1 MAGHRAAAGDVMS
14 FRSSFAIVTQ
24 LVSELPSPRGLLP
37 VIMILAAWQ
46 LFQTGNSPY
55 FPPPSA
61 WWSGLVQVAAGGRLL
76 TACVATIR
84 TIVAGLAMAIVAGVL
99 IGVLIGMSQRANRA
113 LGPLLEFCRAMPP
126 PAIVP
131 LAILFL
137 GYDERMKLSIVAVSA
152 MWPILLNTSAAI
164 RHIHPILLDVSMSLR
179 LSVFER
185 VRLVVVPS
193 VVPAILLGIRI
204 ALPLTIVL
212 TLLVEILTSIEGVGA
227 LMIAA
232 QRNFQS
238 GQVYGLLVLVGL
250 FGFLLNNAFS
260 IIQTVI
266 LRRWP
271 PRNVQV

>member
-1 MAGHRAAAGDVMS
+1 MTAAPSRLRQRLRILG
-14 FRSSFAIVTQ
+14 
-24 LVSELPSPRGLLP
+24 SELPSPLGLLP
-37 VIMILAAWQ
+37 LVVALTLWQ
-46 LFQTGNSPY
+46 VLQTGQSPY

-61 WWSGLVQVAAGGRLL
+61 WWAGIVQLAHGGRL
-76 TACVATIR
+76 VPATLATMQ
-84 TIVAGLAMAIVAGVL
+84 TIVLALFLAIIFGVAVGTL
-99 IGVLIGMSQRANRA
+99 IGTSRMASRA

-137 GYDERMKLSIVAVSA
+137 GYDERMKLSIVALSVT
-152 MWPILLNTSAAI
+152 WPILLNTSSAVE
-164 RHIHPILLDVSMSLR
+164 HINPLLLDVATSFR
-179 LSVFER
+179 LSLWNR
-185 VRLVVVPS
+185 LRLVVVPA
-193 VVPAILLGIRI
+193 VVPAILVGIRV

-212 TLLVEILTSIEGVGA
+212 TLLVEILTSVDGLGA

-260 IIQTVI
+260 IAQALI
-266 LRRWP
+266 LQRWP
-271 PRNVQV
+271 PRNGSA

>member
-1 MAGHRAAAGDVMS
+1 VAGNRAAAGDVMS
-14 FRSSFAIVTQ
+14 IRFASIRQ
-24 LVSELPSPRGLLP
+24 LMSEFPSPRGLLP
-37 VIMILAAWQ
+37 AIVLLVLWQ
-46 LFQTGNSPY
+46 IFQSGNSPY
-55 FPPPSA
+55 FPPPST
-61 WWSGLVQVAAGGRLL
+61 WWTGLMQLAAGGRLL
-76 TACVATIR
+76 TASVATIQ
-84 TIVAGLAMAIVAGVL
+84 TIVVGLGLAIVAGVL
-99 IGVLIGMSQRANRA
+99 IGVLIGTSRQASRA

-137 GYDERMKLSIVAVSA
+137 GYDARMKLTIVAISA
-152 MWPILLNTSAAI
+152 MWPILLNTSSAI
-164 RHIHPILLDVSMSLR
+164 QHIHPILLDVSTSLR

-185 VRLVVVPS
+185 VRLIVIPS

-212 TLLVEILTSIEGVGA
+212 TLLVEILTSIEGIGA

-260 IIQTVI
+260 IVQAVI

-271 PRNVQV
+271 PRNVQA

>member
-1 MAGHRAAAGDVMS
+1 MS
-14 FRSSFAIVTQ
+14 FRFGVTTVRQ
-24 LVSELPSPRGLLP
+24 LVSELPSPLGLLP
-37 VIMILAAWQ
+37 VIVLLVLWQ

-61 WWSGLVQVAAGGRLL
+61 WWTGLVQVAVGGRLL
-76 TACVATIR
+76 SACIATIK
-84 TIVAGLAMAIVAGVL
+84 TIVVGLVIAVVAGVL
-99 IGVLIGMSQRANRA
+99 IGVAIGMSQRASRA
-113 LGPLLEFCRAMPP
+113 FGPLLEFCRAMPP

-137 GYDERMKLSIVAVSA
+137 GYDERMKLSIVVISA
-152 MWPILLNTSAAI
+152 MWPILLNTSSAV
-164 RHIHPILLDVSMSLR
+164 RHIHPILLDVSTSLR
-179 LSVFER
+179 LSVLER
-185 VRLVVVPS
+185 VRLIVIPS

-238 GQVYGLLVLVGL
+238 GQVYGLLVLVGM

-260 IIQTVI
+260 IIQAVI

>member
-1 MAGHRAAAGDVMS
+1 MTKPLLKLIALGRTVA
-14 FRSSFAIVTQ
+14 Q
-24 LVSELPSPRGLLP
+24 LPPPQGLLP
-37 VIMILAAWQ
+37 LIVVLTLWQ
-46 LFQTGNSPY
+46 LLQTGNSPY

-61 WWSGLVQVAAGGRLL
+61 WWNGLVQIAASGKLLVASI
-76 TACVATIR
+76 ATVR
-84 TIVAGLAMAIVAGVL
+84 TVIAGLALAIVAGVVV
-99 IGVLIGMSQRANRA
+99 GVLIGTSPRAARA

-137 GYDERMKLSIVAVSA
+137 GYDERMKLTIVALSA
-152 MWPILLNTSAAI
+152 MWPILLNTSSAI
-164 RHIHPILLDVSMSLR
+164 RQIHPLLLDVSTSFH
-179 LSVFER
+179 LSPFER
-185 VRLVVVPS
+185 IRLIVIPS
-193 VVPAILLGIRI
+193 VVPAILLGVRV

-212 TLLVEILTSIEGVGA
+212 TLLVEILTSIEGIGA

-250 FGFLLNNAFS
+250 FGFVINSAFS
-260 IIQTVI
+260 IVQAVI

-271 PRNVQV
+271 PRSVQA

>member
-1 MAGHRAAAGDVMS
+1 MLS
-14 FRSSFAIVTQ
+14 Q
-24 LVSELPSPRGLLP
+24 LPSPRGLLP
-37 VIMILAAWQ
+37 LVVALVLWQ
-46 LFQTGNSPY
+46 IFQSGNSPY

-61 WWSGLVQVAAGGRLL
+61 WWDGLVQTAIGGGLL
-76 TACVATIR
+76 TACLATLK
-84 TIVAGLAMAIVAGVL
+84 TIVAGLALSIAAGAALGVL
-99 IGVLIGMSQRANRA
+99 IGISPRAARA

-137 GYDERMKLSIVAVSA
+137 GYDERMKLTIVAISA
-152 MWPILLNTSAAI
+152 MWPILLNTSSAI
-164 RHIHPILLDVSMSLR
+164 RHIHPLLIDVATSFH

-185 VRLVVVPS
+185 IRLIVIPS

-212 TLLVEILTSIEGVGA
+212 TLLVEILTSIEGIGA

-250 FGFLLNNAFS
+250 FGFVINNVFS
-260 IIQTVI
+260 IVQATI

-271 PRNVQV
+271 PSNVQV

>member
-1 MAGHRAAAGDVMS
+1 MISRFSRLAWLGRM
-14 FRSSFAIVTQ
+14 
-24 LVSELPSPRGLLP
+24 VSQLPSPRGLLP
-37 VIMILAAWQ
+37 LIIVLLLWQ
-46 LFQTGNSPY
+46 MLQTGNSPY

-61 WWSGLVQVAAGGRLL
+61 WWTGMVQIAASGKLAA
-76 TACVATIR
+76 ACIATLQ
-84 TIVAGLAMAIVAGVL
+84 TIIVGLALAVAVGIG
-99 IGVLIGMSQRANRA
+99 IGVLIGTSPRMARA

-131 LAILFL
+131 LVILFL
-137 GYDERMKLSIVAVSA
+137 GYDERMKLTIVALSA
-152 MWPILLNTSAAI
+152 MWPILLNTSSAI
-164 RHIHPILLDVSMSLR
+164 QHIHPLLLDVSMSLH
-179 LSVFER
+179 LSRFER
-185 VRLVVVPS
+185 IRFIIVPS

-212 TLLVEILTSIEGVGA
+212 TLLVEILTSIQGIGA

-260 IIQTVI
+260 IVQAVI

-271 PRNVQV
+271 PRSVQA

>member
-1 MAGHRAAAGDVMS
+1 V
-14 FRSSFAIVTQ
+14 V
-24 LVSELPSPRGLLP
+24 
-37 VIMILAAWQ
+37 
-46 LFQTGNSPY
+46 
-55 FPPPSA
+55 
-61 WWSGLVQVAAGGRLL
+61 
-76 TACVATIR
+76 
-84 TIVAGLAMAIVAGVL
+84 GVL
-99 IGVLIGMSQRANRA
+99 IGVLIGMSQRASRA

-137 GYDERMKLSIVAVSA
+137 GYDARMKLTIVALSA
-152 MWPILLNTSAAI
+152 MWPILLNTSSAI
-164 RHIHPILLDVSMSLR
+164 RHIHPILLDVSTSLR

-185 VRLVVVPS
+185 VRLIVIPS

-212 TLLVEILTSIEGVGA
+212 TLLVEILTSIEGIGA

-238 GQVYGLLVLVGL
+238 GQVYGLLVLVGM
-250 FGFLLNNAFS
+250 FGFFLNNAFS
-260 IIQTVI
+260 IVQAVI

-271 PRNVQV
+271 PRNVQA